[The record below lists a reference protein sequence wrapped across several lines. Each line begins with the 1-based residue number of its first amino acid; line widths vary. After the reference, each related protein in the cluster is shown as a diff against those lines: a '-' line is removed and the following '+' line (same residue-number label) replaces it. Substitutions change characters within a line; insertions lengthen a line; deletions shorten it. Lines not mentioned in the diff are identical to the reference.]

1 MALMEYC
8 LVNIVL
14 GDSDGPKS
22 VPEPPKPDRVF
33 DLAARVRC
41 DRLIVYLLCCSS
53 NGYGLHPYYLVT
65 AGRVV
70 ASLFAIA

>member
-22 VPEPPKPDRVF
+22 APEPPKSDRVF
-33 DLAARVRC
+33 DLAARVRP
-41 DRLIVYLLCCSS
+41 DVLWLMVNYKSDVLSALD
-53 NGYGLHPYYLVT
+53 Y
-65 AGRVV
+65 
-70 ASLFAIA
+70 

>member
-1 MALMEYC
+1 MEYC

-22 VPEPPKPDRVF
+22 VPEAPKPDRVF

-41 DRLIVYLLCCSS
+41 DVL
-53 NGYGLHPYYLVT
+53 
-65 AGRVV
+65 
-70 ASLFAIA
+70 

>member
-22 VPEPPKPDRVF
+22 TPEPPKPDRVF
-33 DLAARVRC
+33 DLAAKVRHHTLVIS
-41 DRLIVYLLCCSS
+41 DYLFPLD
-53 NGYGLHPYYLVT
+53 
-65 AGRVV
+65 
-70 ASLFAIA
+70 IQ